1 MRQAP
6 SSSTTDRRS
15 RPRTS
20 AILGLRACEPPPETS
35 GLAESA
41 IGAELIPHDPG
52 GLQYHAPEEC
62 RIVPQVPA
70 PQASRLCPQPEEPLK
85 PAPLHPAGSSLLDS
99 CVKVERRPDTDQHG
113 SSETAQVS
121 IHPTL
126 LLRRAEPDPDDIGI
140 GIVDLLDDRL
150 IFRIADRPKR
160 RAVGACNSHS
170 GVSATNPLRQPPC
183 APLPTSIEEMA
194 IALDDGALAAGQH
207 QVRPAH
213 LLDVR
218 MTIEPAE
225 PDQGHA
231 VRSHQAG
238 TVVNR
243 PESLVPLTLHDP
255 VHACN
260 ADVLRLPLSNPALD
274 RLERLSHVDCA
285 HPDAE
290 DVDSLHPARRSCRV
304 TASTGSAMRR
314 VPPPYLATYW
324 S

>member
-113 SSETAQVS
+113 SSETAQ
-121 IHPTL
+121 
-126 LLRRAEPDPDDIGI
+126 
-140 GIVDLLDDRL
+140 
-150 IFRIADRPKR
+150 
-160 RAVGACNSHS
+160 
-170 GVSATNPLRQPPC
+170 
-183 APLPTSIEEMA
+183 
-194 IALDDGALAAGQH
+194 
-207 QVRPAH
+207 
-213 LLDVR
+213 
-218 MTIEPAE
+218 
-225 PDQGHA
+225 GHA

-238 TVVNR
+238 TVVNP

-274 RLERLSHVDCA
+274 RVERLSHVDRA

-304 TASTGSAMRR
+304 KASTGSAMRR